1 MRAAGGRDAR
11 RGAPVKIEGLDP
23 PAERV
28 SSPEDRNRLLAEA
41 IAHAE
46 TKEANYRQPSKQG
59 RRTGQWKGPLSL
71 VVLGLSAYIG
81 FASPPWLAEHHS
93 RRFRARSVDEA
104 SSPRYRCKHGTS
116 RCSGLG
122 TVAYRALWTR
132 CRYGSPASASCVR
145 TAVSTSWW
153 PHTPTDAHSSTIPP
167 SRTRSL
173 GTSRSAGV
181 PDPAHD
187 ALPEGRPKVGR
198 EHWRHARASLDPHA
212 RFRGTLREVPT

>member
-11 RGAPVKIEGLDP
+11 RGAPVKIKDLDP

-81 FASPPWLAEHHS
+81 FAPPPVAGRSTTPAGFEHGAWT
-93 RRFRARSVDEA
+93 RRRRRATDASTANRSVPGSARS
-104 SSPRYRCKHGTS
+104 HTS
-116 RCSGLG
+116 HFGRGAG
-122 TVAYRALWTR
+122 MDP
-132 CRYGSPASASCVR
+132 PASASCVR

-153 PHTPTDAHSSTIPP
+153 PHTPTDAHASTIPP
-167 SRTRSL
+167 SRTPEFRDVEVGWGPGPRS
-173 GTSRSAGV
+173 
-181 PDPAHD
+181 
-187 ALPEGRPKVGR
+187 
-198 EHWRHARASLDPHA
+198 
-212 RFRGTLREVPT
+212 